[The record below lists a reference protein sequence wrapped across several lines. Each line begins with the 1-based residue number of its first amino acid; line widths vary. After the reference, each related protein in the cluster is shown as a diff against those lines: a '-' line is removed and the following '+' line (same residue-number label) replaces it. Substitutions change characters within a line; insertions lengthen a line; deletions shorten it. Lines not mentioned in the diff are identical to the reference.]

1 MAAEEVLYIEGGT
14 KLTGEG
20 EAQGA
25 KNAALPMIAA
35 SVLAEQ
41 GETVLHRVPPVK
53 DVLVAL
59 EILRQLGA
67 TVDFDAAAG
76 DLVIDASGIHTTA
89 LPADLTGRM
98 RASILFVGPLLSRF
112 RTVSVEEVGGCN
124 IGERATDYH
133 YRGFARMGAKVEGTR
148 AGGYKVEAEKLK
160 GANMYCDLPSHT
172 GVENLVMAA
181 SLAKGESTIVNAASD
196 PEIADFAELLGK
208 MGAQVEGVGT
218 RTVRIRGVGRLRG
231 AEHTVMYDRLDAA
244 MLMMAGAIT
253 GGDIALKG
261 VNREHLQ
268 VFEAKLLQ
276 MGVEIDEAGDWVSC
290 RAPESLSPINVVSTY
305 YPGFPTDLQPSITA
319 LACIA
324 DGDSYIRETVFE
336 DRFGHVKSLRA
347 FGAQLSTEKDALIIV
362 RGPAELQATR
372 TKAEDI
378 RAGAACVLAG
388 LAASGRTSL
397 TNLYELDR
405 GHHSIEQRLQGL
417 GAKLE
422 RL

>member
-41 GETVLHRVPPVK
+41 GQTVLHRVPPVK

-67 TVDFDAAAG
+67 KVDFDAAAG

-148 AGGYKVEAEKLK
+148 AGGYRVEAEKLI

-196 PEIADFAELLGK
+196 PEIADFAQLLGK

-218 RTVRIRGVGRLRG
+218 RTVRIRGTGRLRG

-261 VNREHLQ
+261 VNRAYLE

-276 MGVEIDEAGDWVSC
+276 MGVEIDEAGEWVSC

-324 DGDSYIRETVFE
+324 EGDSYIRETVFE

-362 RGPAELQATR
+362 RGPAKLRATR
-372 TKAEDI
+372 IKADDI

-405 GHHSIEQRLQGL
+405 GHHSIEKRLQGL

>member
-67 TVDFDAAAG
+67 KVDFDAAAG

-148 AGGYKVEAEKLK
+148 AGGYRVEAEKLI

-196 PEIADFAELLGK
+196 PEIADFAQLLGK

-218 RTVRIRGVGRLRG
+218 RTVRIRGTGRLRG

-261 VNREHLQ
+261 VNRAHLE

-276 MGVEIDEAGDWVSC
+276 MGVEIDEAGEWVSC

-324 DGDSYIRETVFE
+324 EGDSYIRETVFE

-362 RGPAELQATR
+362 RGPAKLRATR
-372 TKAEDI
+372 IKADDI

-405 GHHSIEQRLQGL
+405 GHHSIEKRLQGL

>member
-1 MAAEEVLYIEGGT
+1 MIFVSVKPLRWFFPGAFAMIPSLFYLMNYDIKIDRKGRNSQGICLLTYIIPNRKTMAAEEVLYIGGGT

-41 GETVLHRVPPVK
+41 GQTVLHRVPPVK

-67 TVDFDAAAG
+67 KVDFDAAAG

-148 AGGYKVEAEKLK
+148 AGGYRVEAEKLI

-196 PEIADFAELLGK
+196 PEIADFAQLLGK

-218 RTVRIRGVGRLRG
+218 RTVRIRG
-231 AEHTVMYDRLDAA
+231 
-244 MLMMAGAIT
+244 T
-253 GGDIALKG
+253 G
-261 VNREHLQ
+261 
-268 VFEAKLLQ
+268 
-276 MGVEIDEAGDWVSC
+276 
-290 RAPESLSPINVVSTY
+290 
-305 YPGFPTDLQPSITA
+305 PSARRRTH
-319 LACIA
+319 
-324 DGDSYIRETVFE
+324 
-336 DRFGHVKSLRA
+336 GHVRPPRCGHADDGRCHHRGGHRA
-347 FGAQLSTEKDALIIV
+347 EGCQPGAS
-362 RGPAELQATR
+362 RG
-372 TKAEDI
+372 
-378 RAGAACVLAG
+378 V
-388 LAASGRTSL
+388 
-397 TNLYELDR
+397 
-405 GHHSIEQRLQGL
+405 
-417 GAKLE
+417 
-422 RL
+422 

>member
-41 GETVLHRVPPVK
+41 GQTVLHRVPPVK

-67 TVDFDAAAG
+67 KVDFDAAAG

-148 AGGYKVEAEKLK
+148 AGGYRVEAEKLI

-196 PEIADFAELLGK
+196 PEIADFAQLLGK

-218 RTVRIRGVGRLRG
+218 RTVRIRGTGRLRG

-261 VNREHLQ
+261 VNRAHLE

-276 MGVEIDEAGDWVSC
+276 MGVEIDEAGEWVSC

-324 DGDSYIRETVFE
+324 EGDSYIRETVFE

-362 RGPAELQATR
+362 RGPAKLRATR
-372 TKAEDI
+372 IKADDI

-405 GHHSIEQRLQGL
+405 GHHSIEKRLQGL